1 MSASPAERF
10 LHDAAAKSA
19 DLAHHQILSVSMD
32 NHAVAHL
39 KARARF
45 KDWEAA
51 RLRSQEIKREAIDH
65 LDRYLLQFEAKVK
78 ARGGH
83 VFWAEDAGQACAYI
97 KDLALHHNVRTVVK
111 AKSMVT
117 EEIHLT
123 SALEQAGT
131 KVWETDLGEYIVQLR
146 NEAPY
151 HIVTPAIHLN
161 RHQISQT
168 FREKLGANVPD
179 DDPGELVA
187 VARRTLRQA
196 FFSADMGITGANFIV
211 ADSGMVALST
221 NEGNGRLCTS
231 LPRIQVAV
239 TGIEKVVPRLED
251 LGLLW
256 PVLAASGTG
265 QPLTTYNTLVGGPR
279 APGELDGPEEF
290 HVVLLDNGR
299 SNLLA
304 DVEQR
309 EVLHC
314 IRCGAC
320 LNACPV
326 FSRIGGHTYGTTYS
340 GPIGS
345 VLTPHMR
352 GVQFQHLSYASSLC
366 GACTSVCPVRIDL
379 HHHLLHNRR
388 NAAAAKQTKF
398 TERMMFRAWRY
409 TMLHPRLYAVS
420 GWLARRSLRTI
431 YALGLAGSF
440 VDPLRVWN
448 KGRTPVPLP
457 GKSFRAR
464 WKNDLVGRDDRRS
477 DLGAD

>member
-1 MSASPAERF
+1 
-10 LHDAAAKSA
+10 
-19 DLAHHQILSVSMD
+19 
-32 NHAVAHL
+32 
-39 KARARF
+39 
-45 KDWEAA
+45 
-51 RLRSQEIKREAIDH
+51 
-65 LDRYLLQFEAKVK
+65 
-78 ARGGH
+78 
-83 VFWAEDAGQACAYI
+83 
-97 KDLALHHNVRTVVK
+97 
-111 AKSMVT
+111 
-117 EEIHLT
+117 
-123 SALEQAGT
+123 
-131 KVWETDLGEYIVQLR
+131 
-146 NEAPY
+146 
-151 HIVTPAIHLN
+151 
-161 RHQISQT
+161 
-168 FREKLGANVPD
+168 
-179 DDPGELVA
+179 
-187 VARRTLRQA
+187 
-196 FFSADMGITGANFIV
+196 
-211 ADSGMVALST
+211 
-221 NEGNGRLCTS
+221 
-231 LPRIQVAV
+231 
-239 TGIEKVVPRLED
+239 VPRLED
-251 LGLLW
+251 LGLFW

-279 APGELDGPEEF
+279 ALGELDGPEEF

-326 FSRIGGHTYGTTYS
+326 FSRVGGHTYGTTYS

-398 TERMMFRAWRY
+398 SERMMFRAWRY
-409 TMLHPRLYAVS
+409 TMLHPRLYALS
-420 GWLARRSLRTI
+420 GWLARRSLRAI
-431 YALGLAGSF
+431 YSLGLAGSS

-464 WKNDLVGRDDRRS
+464 WKNNLAGRDDRRN